1 MRGQFGVARPRSIT
15 VFDAGT
21 TVADGL
27 LCNRRLFRVH
37 DGRSQKLGIPDGI
50 KVPWDEFTLA
60 LWMESKVTTSV
71 GFSVSELQVDATT

>member
-1 MRGQFGVARPRSIT
+1 MARLHSIT

-27 LCNRRLFRVH
+27 LCNRRLFRIH
-37 DGRSQKLGIPDGI
+37 DGRSPKLGIPDGI
-50 KVPWDEFTLA
+50 KVPWDEFMLA
-60 LWMESKVTTSV
+60 LWMESEVTTTSV